1 MTGMIAAPEPGLR
14 ERKKRRT
21 RQQIADVA
29 WGLFTERG
37 FDAVSVA
44 EIARVADVSEATVFN
59 YFATKEDLVYERMA
73 SYEDEVLT
81 AVRNRPDGESVVAAF
96 GAFVVEPR
104 GLLASGGADAG
115 PTIATVT
122 RLILGSRVLLARE
135 RELWDQ
141 YTANLAKLIAKERG
155 LQPEDVDAWVVA
167 NALIGVQ
174 RGLVNDVRRQVLA
187 GVATR
192 TIARRVRARGR
203 RAIGLLERGLNE
215 ATYSPAQVS

>member
-1 MTGMIAAPEPGLR
+1 MTGMIAEPEPGLR

-29 WGLFTERG
+29 WRLFEQRG

-59 YFATKEDLVYERMA
+59 YYPAKEDLVYERMA

-81 AVRNRPDGESVVAAF
+81 AVRSRPDGQSVVAAF

-104 GLLASGGADAG
+104 GLLASGDTDAG
-115 PTIATVT
+115 AKIAAVT

-141 YTANLAKLIAKERG
+141 YTANLAALIAEERG
-155 LQPEDVDAWVVA
+155 LPPDDVEPWVLA

-174 RGLVNDVRRQVLA
+174 RALVNDVRRQVLA
-187 GVATR
+187 GVAIQR
-192 TIARRVRARGR
+192 IARRVRARGR

>member
-1 MTGMIAAPEPGLR
+1 MTGMIAEPEPGLR

-29 WGLFTERG
+29 WRLFEQRG

-44 EIARVADVSEATVFN
+44 EIARAAEVSEATVFN
-59 YFATKEDLVYERMA
+59 YFPAKEDLVYELMA

-81 AVRNRPDGESVVAAF
+81 AVGSRPDGRSVVAAF
-96 GAFVVEPR
+96 GAYVVEPR
-104 GLLASGGADAG
+104 GLLTSSDADAIG
-115 PTIATVT
+115 NIAAVT

-141 YTANLAKLIAKERG
+141 YTTNLATLIAEERG
-155 LQPEDVDAWVVA
+155 LAPDDVETWVVA

-174 RGLVNDVRRQVLA
+174 RALVNDVRRQVLA
-187 GVATR
+187 GVATQ

-203 RAIGLLERGLNE
+203 RAFGLLESGLDQAAN
-215 ATYSPAQVS
+215 SDVS